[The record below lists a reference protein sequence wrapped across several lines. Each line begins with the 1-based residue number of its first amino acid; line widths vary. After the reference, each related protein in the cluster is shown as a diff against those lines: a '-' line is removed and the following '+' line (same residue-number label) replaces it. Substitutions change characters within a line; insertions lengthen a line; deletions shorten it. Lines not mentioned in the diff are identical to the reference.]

1 MHVRIADEE
10 RIASLDILR
19 GLALLGML
27 IVHFHQRL
35 RLEVSGPED
44 LIPWAVW
51 ILLEQKS
58 WGTFAFLFGAGFA
71 LLVGRLD
78 ARGVS
83 VIPTYLRRLGMLAL
97 FGIVAGVGFGFHILF
112 EYAVWGLLLLLV
124 RRASTAWLLA
134 LAVFAAMARPV
145 LAEVTAWWAWWHQMP
160 LPVPPGREWADAVKM
175 AAQHGSWPQLV
186 VARWHHFL
194 ATTPGGVRG
203 LLPDGNFTLFILGL
217 LAIRHGV
224 LERPLQHVR
233 VIVGAMVF
241 GFVSWAAAWTV
252 LGHLPR
258 TGVPGADW
266 PLAYGLGLLQDQW
279 LCLTYIGAV
288 VLILARRPLML
299 ETLAPVGWV
308 GRMALTNYLLQAV
321 VIDALASGYGA
332 HLKLRPFLYLPSAIA
347 FFGVL
352 VVFSRAW
359 LARFRYG
366 PLEWIWRAATYARI
380 PPLRPPAIGP
390 ASTKG
395 HAPSPGAVAP
405 GDSLE

>member
-1 MHVRIADEE
+1 MSDPAADQE
-10 RIASLDILR
+10 RLANLDILR

-51 ILLEQKS
+51 ILLEQKA
-58 WGTFAFLFGAGFA
+58 WGIFAFLFGAGFA
-71 LLVGRLD
+71 ILLGRLD
-78 ARGVS
+78 TRGVP
-83 VIPTYLRRLGMLAL
+83 VVPTYLRRLGTLAL

-112 EYAVWGLLLLLV
+112 EYATWGLLLLLV
-124 RRASTAWLLA
+124 RRAPTKWLLA

-145 LAEVTAWWAWWHQMP
+145 LAEVTAWWAWVHHVA
-160 LPVPPGREWADAVKM
+160 LPVPPGREWAKALELLE
-175 AAQHGSWPQLV
+175 QSGSWPHLV

-203 LLPDGNFTLFILGL
+203 MLPDGNVTLFILGL
-217 LAIRHGV
+217 LAIRHGL

-252 LGHLPR
+252 LGHLPK

-288 VLILARRPLML
+288 VLLLASRPSTL
-299 ETLAPVGWV
+299 ERLAAVGWV
-308 GRMALTNYLLQAV
+308 GRMALTNYMLQAV
-321 VIDALASGYGA
+321 VIDALACGYGA

-352 VVFSRAW
+352 VLFSRAW

-366 PLEWIWRAATYARI
+366 PLEWIWRAATYGRI
-380 PPLRPPAIGP
+380 SFPRD
-390 ASTKG
+390 
-395 HAPSPGAVAP
+395 PSVPHP
-405 GDSLE
+405 TS